1 MNPPGYSTCFLPIIV
16 FLFCHL
22 SKIARVTLQLAL
34 LAIFFWF
41 FGLPA
46 IEKYQEKKVV
56 MVKSWRNTEGIPAP
70 TLTLFAVNDEINGTF
85 QGTYKKGGFEQA
97 CSVLKGN
104 NTIENCIDKNSNK
117 KTDFLADVLLGV
129 KRQETLMSE
138 LNIKQEFSRPI
149 NGKYYSLDVP
159 LQMHPNRYE
168 DQITFFLSK
177 YFTYYILAHDHNF
190 FFGFYNPSYP
200 MVRETAVDPNT
211 TMNYFH

>member
-1 MNPPGYSTCFLPIIV
+1 M
-16 FLFCHL
+16 
-22 SKIARVTLQLAL
+22 
-34 LAIFFWF
+34 
-41 FGLPA
+41 
-46 IEKYQEKKVV
+46 VV
-56 MVKSWRNTEGIPAP
+56 DSWRPTGGIPAP
-70 TLTLFAVNDEINGTF
+70 VVTIFPNNGVINGIY
-85 QGTYKKGGFEQA
+85 QGTYKNGGFQQGRG
-97 CSVLKGN
+97 SLKGN
-104 NTIENCIDKNSNK
+104 DTIENCIDKNSNK